1 MSDKAITKRQQ
12 QEAKR
17 QQKYNEAQVIIQQL
31 ETGTYTN
38 TTKKVPETAKKAL
51 EEINQKKQE
60 LIEKYSEL
68 NIAPRDAKIVA
79 EYLKHQEKLTDP
91 KIIEKKKKE
100 EEAIRIWREQSN
112 KLRTEL
118 GLKPISKSG
127 RKPSPTKETNSVK
140 KPVKKITNQPPKKI
154 ALLKSV
160 PNKKT
165 SNLINTQNKIR
176 NELSNKNPPNKKT
189 NGTIQK
195 SILQKPKL
203 VKIPPTKYEET
214 DAEYVS
220 DANIRE
226 MLDEQEEPE
235 DENTEDYQEEEP
247 EPEFEEEEQEE

>member
-1 MSDKAITKRQQ
+1 MSNKSSELTKKQQ

-38 TTKKVPETAKKAL
+38 NTKKVPETAKKAL

-79 EYLKHQEKLTDP
+79 EYLKHLEKLTDP
-91 KIIEKKKKE
+91 KILEKKKKE

-118 GLKPISKSG
+118 GLKPINKTG
-127 RKPSPTKETNSVK
+127 RKPSPNTKQNTSVK
-140 KPVKKITNQPPKKI
+140 KVASSAPPKKI
-154 ALLKSV
+154 VLLKNT

-165 SNLINTQNKIR
+165 V
-176 NELSNKNPPNKKT
+176 NPPIKKPINPPVKKT
-189 NGTIQK
+189 NG
-195 SILQKPKL
+195 SVQKPKL
-203 VKIPPTKYEET
+203 VKIPPRKQEETT

-220 DANIRE
+220 DANIHE
-226 MLDEQEEPE
+226 MLEEQEEPE
-235 DENTEDYQEEEP
+235 DDNTEDYQEEP
-247 EPEFEEEEQEE
+247 EQDYDEEEQEE